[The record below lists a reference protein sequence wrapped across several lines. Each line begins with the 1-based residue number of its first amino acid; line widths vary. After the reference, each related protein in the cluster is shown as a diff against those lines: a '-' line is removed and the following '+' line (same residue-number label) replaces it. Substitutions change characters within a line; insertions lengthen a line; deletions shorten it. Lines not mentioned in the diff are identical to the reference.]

1 MTENRTRLDAIEA
14 RAAAATPGPWEVY
27 RESVCQSDAPP
38 PDDPAVL
45 GHYFSADLYG
55 LNRPPDAAFIAA
67 ARTDLPLL
75 LAVLRR
81 VEGLA
86 DAWDAE
92 ARQAMANGLDAQAI
106 AQDWCVNDLRR
117 VIAPLLEP
125 EPSA

>member
-1 MTENRTRLDAIEA
+1 MGSVWTTEDGDHDVCLSE
-14 RAAAATPGPWEVY
+14 EV
-27 RESVCQSDAPP
+27 S
-38 PDDPAVL
+38 
-45 GHYFSADLYG
+45 
-55 LNRPPDAAFIAA
+55 PPDAAFIAA

-125 EPSA
+125 EP